1 MIILAI
7 GQYGNVS
14 CKFKLEAF
22 SMKHTFESA
31 QPLTFY
37 ADYDPE
43 SNSLYYGSGKLF
55 MHLESKER
63 GSEAVLIAYGK
74 KSKAYS
80 SEVQKR
86 FRLDDDMERIYKGIA
101 KDSHVTEAIARY
113 YGMRLTINDPWET
126 TLCFIIS
133 QFNNVK
139 RIRLIVRNIVER
151 FGNVVY
157 DNGKLAIKSF
167 PTSEELKGAT
177 DSELRA
183 LGTGFRSKYIT
194 SAAAFCTDNI
204 NLYKLS
210 ANNYEKLKSR
220 LMEIDGVGEKVA
232 DCIAL
237 MGYGNLSAFPTDVWI
252 KRTMEKLYFDGKE
265 VKPRDIHEFAKDYWG
280 KYAGYAQQY
289 LFHNARTYRDE
300 KQKVERSKKAV
311 RQQA

>member
-1 MIILAI
+1 MAI
-7 GQYGNVS
+7 AQYGNVS
-14 CKFKLEAF
+14 CEFKLEAF

-37 ADYDPE
+37 ADYDPKA
-43 SNSLYYGSGKLF
+43 NSLSYGAGKLF
-55 MHLESKER
+55 MRLESKER
-63 GSEAVLIAYGK
+63 NSKAVLKVYGK
-74 KSKAYS
+74 RSKAYS
-80 SEVQKR
+80 LEVYKR
-86 FRLDDDMERIYKGIA
+86 FRLDDNMDKIYKAIA
-101 KDSHVTEAIARY
+101 KDSQVSEAIARY
-113 YGMRLTINDPWET
+113 YGMRLTLNDPWET

-139 RIRLIVRNIVER
+139 RIRLIVSNIVER

-157 DNGKLAIKSF
+157 SDGKITVKSF
-167 PTSEELKGAT
+167 PTSEELKNAT

-204 NLYKLS
+204 NLYKLN

-252 KRTMEKLYFDGKE
+252 KRTMEKLYFDGKK

-280 KYAGYAQQY
+280 PYAGYAQQY
-289 LFHNARTYRDE
+289 LFHNARTYRE
-300 KQKVERSKKAV
+300 NKQKAEKGKSSAW
-311 RQQA
+311 QQA